1 MTPSGGVR
9 PVNGERAA
17 LDILD
22 SDDTSTFTN
31 TGAAG
36 INRLIAFG
44 DLLLIDNIGRNFE
57 LRQVR
62 NATGPAWAQ
71 RAIYDVTIF
80 PGEDNPSI
88 LDSDVHGAFLASG
101 DRWLLVGNHFGR
113 VRCFRW
119 PLSGDSM
126 PCRPVPDV
134 ELQLPG
140 DTERL
145 AFDGNCFITS
155 SPRGAY
161 TPDPARPGLFVSEPV
176 PPFLAEP
183 ATDVPHRL
191 AGRWELSD
199 WDVVT
204 ALALEAHTGMLAVAA
219 SARLALFDLDR
230 DHDGTRL
237 GRPRWETRLMQPA
250 RWIGFDRKGHLL
262 VGSHEGRD
270 DDGTGWN
277 ACTGGTLAVRTIDGS
292 VGGRVDRVCRRS
304 RRRAA
309 RGGPC
314 DRRDPAS
321 VRWCRI
327 PDEGIA
333 RYWPRAP
340 HRQAPLCGVQPRRIS
355 RVSIRGRVAGRCD
368 EPRRRGGAEKPI
380 CGNSASRR
388 LRGPYRWIR

>member
-1 MTPSGGVR
+1 
-9 PVNGERAA
+9 
-17 LDILD
+17 
-22 SDDTSTFTN
+22 
-31 TGAAG
+31 
-36 INRLIAFG
+36 
-44 DLLLIDNIGRNFE
+44 
-57 LRQVR
+57 
-62 NATGPAWAQ
+62 
-71 RAIYDVTIF
+71 
-80 PGEDNPSI
+80 
-88 LDSDVHGAFLASG
+88 
-101 DRWLLVGNHFGR
+101 
-113 VRCFRW
+113 
-119 PLSGDSM
+119 M

-292 VGGRVDRVCRRS
+292 EVARASVPDEAAWGYGSDPIVLSEGGSIAYVVDRGAGLHAVDLATGVTRRLFDGVAS
-304 RRRAA
+304 PTKESLGIGHALRIGRHLYAGFS
-309 RGGPC
+309 RGGY
-314 DRRDPAS
+314 R
-321 VRWCRI
+321 VF
-327 PDEGIA
+327 
-333 RYWPRAP
+333 RYE
-340 HRQAPLCGVQPRRIS
+340 
-355 RVSIRGRVAGRCD
+355 VA
-368 EPRRRGGAEKPI
+368 
-380 CGNSASRR
+380 
-388 LRGPYRWIR
+388 